1 MVPAH
6 QGPMILPA
14 MPTAPNA
21 PTLPLLYSFRRC
33 PYAMRARLGLK
44 VAGVAVRV
52 REVSLRDK
60 PAALLAASPKGTVPV
75 LQLPSGQVVDESL
88 DIMRWAL
95 AQHDPEDWLC
105 ASASEAEH
113 VAMQAWIACNDGAF
127 KRALDAYKY
136 ATGGPTSAEALR
148 HREAAVAQ
156 LLAPMEQALTQHP
169 GLLRPTPSLAD
180 MALLP
185 FVRQFAA
192 VDSAWWAQAP
202 LPQLRDWLLRLTATP
217 LFAAI
222 GTKLTVWQPGKPE
235 PLL

>member
-1 MVPAH
+1 MVQAH
-6 QGPMILPA
+6 RAPMISPA
-14 MPTAPNA
+14 MPTEPIAPS
-21 PTLPLLYSFRRC
+21 LPLLYSFRRC

-44 VAGVAVRV
+44 VAGVTVRV
-52 REVSLRDK
+52 REVSLRAK

-75 LQLPSGQVVDESL
+75 LQLPHGQVVDESL

-95 AQHDPEDWLC
+95 EQHDPEDWLC
-105 ASASEAEH
+105 TSASEAEH
-113 VAMQAWIACNDGAF
+113 AAMQAWIACNDGAF

-136 ATGGPTSAEALR
+136 AAGGPTSAVALH
-148 HREAAVAQ
+148 HRDDAVTQ
-156 LLAPMEQALTQHP
+156 LLAPMERALSQHAA
-169 GLLRPTPSLAD
+169 LLRPTPSLAD

-192 VDSAWWAQAP
+192 VDGAWWAQAP
-202 LPQLRDWLLRLTATP
+202 LPHLRDWLQRLTATP

-222 GTKLTVWQPGKPE
+222 GTKLTVWQPGEPE